1 MGVLVVSIYAAA
13 GAAAAVTLQ
22 SSSDAP
28 STCSAGGSLKL
39 TFSPYQVQAN
49 KVDDYVCQPMAIPK
63 DCVYHVTRFAPI
75 ERSVAVH
82 HMILFGVIEE
92 IKPNCTVGCFDMP
105 GQTTILWAWAVGVAA
120 MDLPPN
126 VGLRVGRGTSV
137 ELATLQMHYNNPNQL
152 TGIVDDSGVE
162 LTLTTELREHDMTTL
177 LTGAPTNSILRIPPK
192 QTRFAVRIEA
202 TLKLASTVKAFSTA
216 LHAHQVGNY
225 VEAWLIRDGVVIC
238 SLGTEDPYNFNF
250 QSFQPLPQEAE
261 LRVGDVVRLVCT
273 YNTMS
278 RDTCTYGGDGSQ
290 DEMCIHIMAV
300 YPATGVAQTVVIE
313 SNFEEAL
320 SEPVAAWEA
329 LHPSQ
334 PWMWPQWVLDLR
346 TANNETSPSPPPPLA
361 PPTAPPSAALLDT
374 SAAALASASSSVAIG
389 AAPIFW
395 SKIPSSQTEYSV
407 AIGEKLSFQYKSGHS
422 VVMMA
427 SYAAWQSCDF
437 TGATELASSTQGGG
451 SSELPN
457 LYEAVTAADG
467 TLYIACGFSGHC
479 EGGQKV
485 QVHIGSADGS
495 GVAGAV
501 MGGWSPEYQ
510 PVGTA
515 DYNPCMAV

>member
-1 MGVLVVSIYAAA
+1 
-13 GAAAAVTLQ
+13 
-22 SSSDAP
+22 
-28 STCSAGGSLKL
+28 
-39 TFSPYQVQAN
+39 
-49 KVDDYVCQPMAIPK
+49 
-63 DCVYHVTRFAPI
+63 
-75 ERSVAVH
+75 
-82 HMILFGVIEE
+82 
-92 IKPNCTVGCFDMP
+92 
-105 GQTTILWAWAVGVAA
+105 
-120 MDLPPN
+120 
-126 VGLRVGRGTSV
+126 
-137 ELATLQMHYNNPNQL
+137 
-152 TGIVDDSGVE
+152 
-162 LTLTTELREHDMTTL
+162 
-177 LTGAPTNSILRIPPK
+177 
-192 QTRFAVRIEA
+192 
-202 TLKLASTVKAFSTA
+202 
-216 LHAHQVGNY
+216 
-225 VEAWLIRDGVVIC
+225 
-238 SLGTEDPYNFNF
+238 
-250 QSFQPLPQEAE
+250 
-261 LRVGDVVRLVCT
+261 
-273 YNTMS
+273 MS

-334 PWMWPQWVLDLR
+334 PWMWPQWVDAHWPLIADRSPLTAHHSPLTTHHSPLTRWVLDLR

-457 LYEAVTAADG
+457 LFEAVTAADG